1 MRKMLL
7 FISLLMIVA
16 GINTFAQERQISGLV
31 TSSEDGTPLPGVNIA
46 IKGTSR
52 GTTAGADGRYKI
64 NVGGQAA
71 LVFSFVGFQTQTI
84 NVADRSTINLAL
96 KTEIS
101 SLEEVVVTA
110 LGISRD
116 KKSLGY
122 ASQEVKGDQV
132 NTAKESNFINSL
144 SGKVSGVEIK
154 RNNNM
159 GSSSNIVIRGFK
171 SLTGN
176 NQALFVVDGVPID
189 NSNTTSSGVA
199 QGAGGYDYGNAASD
213 INPDDIESINVLKGY
228 NATALYILLAV
239 KCVVIV
245 AT

>member
-1 MRKMLL
+1 
-7 FISLLMIVA
+7 
-16 GINTFAQERQISGLV
+16 
-31 TSSEDGTPLPGVNIA
+31 
-46 IKGTSR
+46 
-52 GTTAGADGRYKI
+52 
-64 NVGGQAA
+64 
-71 LVFSFVGFQTQTI
+71 
-84 NVADRSTINLAL
+84 LAL

-228 NATALYILLAV
+228 NATALYLLLAV